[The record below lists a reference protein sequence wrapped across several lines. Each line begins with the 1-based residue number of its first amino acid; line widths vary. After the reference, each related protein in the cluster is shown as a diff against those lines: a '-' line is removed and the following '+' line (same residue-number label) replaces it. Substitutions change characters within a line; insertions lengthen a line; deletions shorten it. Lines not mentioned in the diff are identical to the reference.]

1 MKSCWALISFCY
13 GCRNNIALFMGTF
26 NFFYLGVVLF
36 NSRGNTF
43 ANNQASREPFK
54 LSC

>member
-1 MKSCWALISFCY
+1 
-13 GCRNNIALFMGTF
+13 MGTF

-43 ANNQASREPFK
+43 ANNQASREPLSLAVK
-54 LSC
+54 LFSSNVEYTGKPNSS